1 MRVLMQE
8 LRSNSMATIYNFSA
22 GPAVLPK
29 EVLQQAAA
37 EMLDWHGSGMS
48 VMEMSHRGAEFMS
61 IIAAAQSDLRELLAV
76 PDNYKILFL
85 QGGGLGENAIV
96 PMNLMGRKPQPATA
110 DFIHTGSWSGKSIKE
125 ARKYGNVNIAASA
138 EASGYTA
145 VPARASWNLS
155 KDAAYVHLCT
165 NETIDGV
172 EYHFTPE
179 VAADTADAPIV
190 ADMSSHILS
199 RVIDVSKYGVI
210 FGGAQKN
217 IGPAGLTIVIVREDL
232 LGHALPCCPSAFD
245 WKIVADNDSM
255 YNTPPTYAIYI
266 AGLVFQWLKRQGGV
280 AAMELKNIAKAKLL
294 YDYLDTSDFYVNR
307 IAKDCRSRMNIPFF
321 LRDESHNAA
330 FLVAA
335 KERGL
340 LQLKGHKSVGGMRAS
355 IYNAMP
361 IEGVQALVN
370 FMQEFAMSHA

>member
-1 MRVLMQE
+1 M
-8 LRSNSMATIYNFSA
+8 STIYNFSA

-48 VMEMSHRGAEFMS
+48 VMEMSHRGPEFMS
-61 IIAAAQSDLRELLAV
+61 IMAAAQSDLRELLAV
-76 PDNYKILFL
+76 PANYKILFL

-110 DFIHTGSWSGKSIKE
+110 DFIHTGSWTAKSIKE

-138 EASGYTA
+138 EASGFTV

-155 KDAAYVHLCT
+155 KDAAYVHICS

-172 EYHFTPE
+172 EYHFAPE
-179 VAADTADAPIV
+179 VGGDTGEAPIV
-190 ADMSSHILS
+190 ADMSSQILS

-217 IGPAGLTIVIVREDL
+217 IGPAGLTIVIVRDDL

-280 AAMELKNIAKAKLL
+280 AAIEQKNIAKAKLL
-294 YDYLDTSDFYVNR
+294 YDFLDASDFYLNR
-307 IAKDCRSRMNIPFF
+307 IEKDCRSRMNVPFF
-321 LRDESHNAA
+321 LRDETHNTA
-330 FLVAA
+330 FLAAA

-370 FMQEFAMSHA
+370 FMREFASSHA

>member
-1 MRVLMQE
+1 MTQV
-8 LRSNSMATIYNFSA
+8 YNFSA

-29 EVLQQAAA
+29 EVLKQAAE

-48 VMEMSHRGAEFMS
+48 VMEMSHRGPEFIS
-61 IIAAAQSDLRELLAV
+61 IHENAVRDLRELLAV
-76 PDNYKILFL
+76 PENYKILFL
-85 QGGGLGENAIV
+85 QGGGIGENAIV
-96 PMNLMGRKPQPATA
+96 PLNLVGRKAQPATV
-110 DFIHTGSWSGKSIKE
+110 DVVVTGTWTKKSAKE
-125 ARKYGNVNIAASA
+125 AAKYANVNIAASS
-138 EASGYTA
+138 EASRFSR
-145 VPARASWNLS
+145 VPPRDTWQLT

-172 EYHFTPE
+172 EYHFVPE
-179 VAADTADAPIV
+179 VGDVPLV

-199 RVIDVSKYGVI
+199 RPVEVSRYGAI
-210 FGGAQKN
+210 FAGAQKN

-232 LGHALPCCPSAFD
+232 LGHQLPICPSAFD
-245 WKIVADNDSM
+245 WTLVAEHDSM

-280 AAMELKNIAKAKLL
+280 AAMEERNIAKAKLL
-294 YDYLDTSDFYVNR
+294 YDYLDSTGFYETKVEKN
-307 IAKDCRSRMNIPFF
+307 DRSRMNVPFF
-321 LRDESHNAA
+321 LRDETLNTA
-330 FLVAA
+330 FLAGA

-361 IEGVQALVN
+361 IEGVQALVEYLR
-370 FMQEFAMSHA
+370 EFEKTHG